1 MRIFRAT
8 ASDETTITEIQRLV
22 SAMTDRENRLV
33 TLLST
38 PLLMKPP
45 PKYLN
50 KSKCEKM
57 LNFKKAAPFAMKV
70 KMMFTKYSPA
80 EKQTAQTYD
89 LKIVE
94 IAIAMRENSQ
104 IFIIKSPI

>member
-1 MRIFRAT
+1 
-8 ASDETTITEIQRLV
+8 
-22 SAMTDRENRLV
+22 
-33 TLLST
+33 
-38 PLLMKPP
+38 
-45 PKYLN
+45 
-50 KSKCEKM
+50 M

-104 IFIIKSPI
+104 IFIIRSPI